1 MTTCGGKLIFTSGSG
16 SFIRKCGDGNGA
28 AKHRALR
35 RILSRLTRRPLPW
48 SAAINI
54 WPFSSGRTMT
64 IDDAV
69 ANVHEIIGS
78 GWPKMMPLPEAAVV
92 ALCEALWVGGRRP
105 NHKTLAPYFPGISTR
120 PFVDGI
126 GAWRHGR
133 GFKAKARYPQI
144 GTLKDLIPHI
154 APEIASAPLTCF
166 DPNNDGRWPIPTAK
180 VIGYIRA
187 IENASLRNTVAL
199 FALLKDPS
207 RDQFYLNLV
216 SYVCPMRIAMKD
228 LQLDDITKIDPDD
241 MFRRLREDRVASGL
255 SEYQRV
261 TLSGSWNTIRHCFDD
276 YADRLSEMQRE
287 TMDKFFLRRIV
298 DQRRISMT
306 GEWTAWNQ
314 QRKAKVKAKTDTVH
328 SKFHQLRH
336 LAKSRLNQ
344 VKRMHTASQQAVATV
359 QAKQLIL
366 PYHFSYEETA
376 PLEGGRLVRQRVHM
390 TLWDSTSRWD
400 RLVELGY
407 SSTLKTRLRRKLSGE
422 FSAENNCFQVEHRRT
437 ESLESGV
444 TPAEPWF
451 LELCESYVFSDVSGT
466 DLVRKRAD
474 FYKRWGYDNSD
485 HWNMPKRIVGWSCHL
500 AEWALMREKG
510 GHLLFSTEGLLI
522 AALFAHLAIRI
533 QTITGARLGE
543 IQQIAQNPDCI
554 KQLFNVGPKGS
565 ARWLLRMVPK
575 GSAERQ
581 NYFIDERT
589 KDDLMEVLSF
599 LREQSQAKKIPVVAP
614 EFNKNLPDRY
624 VFQWGGKLLDQ
635 YTLNSV
641 IRYLLHG
648 AIVRASDG
656 QGIHLT
662 SHLLRHA
669 FATEMAGMKVPVDV
683 IAALLHQRDTSV
695 TKYYSQPTRT
705 QVMDAAE
712 MVFVDRI
719 DVAAEALR
727 SPAEIGRMLAE
738 AEGKVGALT
747 EVIGGTCVVANLC
760 PAKFACIGCAG
771 NAPDPDKRYQ
781 IEQKMAW
788 AREHALWSTR
798 EKLFPEER
806 RLNQLVQDCELMLEE
821 MSLIEQAQQDSL
833 QTVQIETSE
842 SGVA

>member
-1 MTTCGGKLIFTSGSG
+1 
-16 SFIRKCGDGNGA
+16 
-28 AKHRALR
+28 
-35 RILSRLTRRPLPW
+35 
-48 SAAINI
+48 
-54 WPFSSGRTMT
+54 MT

-69 ANVHEIIGS
+69 ADLRKIIGS
-78 GWPKMMPLPEAAVV
+78 DWPKMMPLPEAAVI
-92 ALCEALWVGGRRP
+92 ALCEALWVGGKRP
-105 NHKTLAPYFPGISTR
+105 NHKTLAPYFSGISTR
-120 PFVDGI
+120 PFVAGVA
-126 GAWRHGR
+126 AWRQLR
-133 GFKAKARYPQI
+133 GFKSKARYPQI
-144 GTLKDLIPHI
+144 GTLKDLLPHI
-154 APEIASAPLTCF
+154 APEIGTAPLTCF

-187 IENASLRNTVAL
+187 IENPSLRNTVAL
-199 FALLKDPS
+199 FAGLKDSS
-207 RDQFYLNLV
+207 RYQFYLQLASWV
-216 SYVCPMRIAMKD
+216 SSMRVAMKD
-228 LQLDDITKIDPDD
+228 LQLDDITRIDPDD
-241 MFRRLREDRVASGL
+241 MFRRLREERITSGL

-276 YADRLSEMQRE
+276 YAERLSETQRKMME
-287 TMDKFFLRRIV
+287 KFFLRRIV

-306 GEWTAWNQ
+306 GEWSAWNQ

-328 SKFHQLRH
+328 SRFHQLRH
-336 LAKSRLNQ
+336 LARSRLNQ
-344 VKRMHTASQQAVATV
+344 VKRMHTACQQAAATV
-359 QAKQLIL
+359 QAKRLSF

-390 TLWDSTSRWD
+390 TLWDATSRWD
-400 RLVELGY
+400 RLIELGY
-407 SSTLKTRLRRKLSGE
+407 SSIIKPRLRRRLSGE
-422 FSAENNCFQVEHRRT
+422 FSSQKNCLHVEHRRT
-437 ESLESGV
+437 EPLESGV

-451 LELCESYVFSDVSGT
+451 LELCDNYVFSDVNGT
-466 DLVRKRAD
+466 DLMRKRVE
-474 FYKRWGYDNSD
+474 FYQRWGYDNLD
-485 HWNMPKRIVGWSCHL
+485 HWYMPQRIIGWSYHL
-500 AEWALMREKG
+500 AEWAWMREKG

-533 QTITGARLGE
+533 QSITGARLGE
-543 IQQIAQNPDCI
+543 VQQIAQNPDCI
-554 KQLFNVGPKGS
+554 KQLINVGPKGT

-575 GSAERQ
+575 GSTERQ

-589 KDDLMEVLSF
+589 KDDLMEVISF
-599 LREQSQAKKIPVVAP
+599 LRDQTQAKKIPVVAP
-614 EFNKNLPDRY
+614 EHNKTLPDRY
-624 VFQWGGKLLDQ
+624 VFQWGARLLNQ
-635 YTLNSV
+635 CVLNSG
-641 IRYLLHG
+641 IRFLLHG
-648 AIVRASDG
+648 AIVRTTDG
-656 QGIHLT
+656 QGVHLT
-662 SHLLRHA
+662 SHILRHA
-669 FATEMAGMKVPVDV
+669 FATEMAGMKVSVDV
-683 IAALLHQRDTSV
+683 IAAMLHQRDTSV

-727 SPAEIGRMLAE
+727 SPSEIGRMLAE